1 MGANNYEAEDPA
13 MKSRISKNLAVR
25 SLWLFAAVIAMA
37 IQTPSAHA
45 QSYKVLYSFTKVS
58 AAGQYPSSSLVRN
71 PQGDLYGVALG
82 GTFSS
87 GIIFELSSTSDEK
100 VLFNFNGSDGDGEV
114 PDSMSFRDAAGDLFG
129 TTFQGGAYSY
139 GTVFKLDT
147 QGRETVLYSFC
158 PNIPCTDG
166 TFPGGVTPSKNG
178 ALYGITYAGGN
189 FSCAITGCGTV
200 FRINRDGD
208 LTLLH
213 AFGGADGQAP
223 NAGLVLDAS
232 NNAYGTTQYGGVYG
246 RGVVFKVTSTGN
258 ETVEYSFEGGADGAY
273 PNGGLVR
280 DAKGNL
286 YGTANQGGAYNR
298 GTIFKITASGQ
309 FTVLYSFPGGVPGAN
324 PYADLNLDQQ
334 GNIFGVAGAGGGHNF
349 GIIFKLDPSGNE
361 TVLHS
366 FAEEADGVHP
376 SGLIID
382 ASGNLY
388 GTTYQGGK
396 HNYGSIF
403 EVVP

>member
-147 QGRETVLYSFC
+147 QGRETVL
-158 PNIPCTDG
+158 
-166 TFPGGVTPSKNG
+166 
-178 ALYGITYAGGN
+178 
-189 FSCAITGCGTV
+189 
-200 FRINRDGD
+200 
-208 LTLLH
+208 
-213 AFGGADGQAP
+213 
-223 NAGLVLDAS
+223 
-232 NNAYGTTQYGGVYG
+232 
-246 RGVVFKVTSTGN
+246 
-258 ETVEYSFEGGADGAY
+258 
-273 PNGGLVR
+273 
-280 DAKGNL
+280 
-286 YGTANQGGAYNR
+286 
-298 GTIFKITASGQ
+298 
-309 FTVLYSFPGGVPGAN
+309 
-324 PYADLNLDQQ
+324 
-334 GNIFGVAGAGGGHNF
+334 
-349 GIIFKLDPSGNE
+349 
-361 TVLHS
+361 
-366 FAEEADGVHP
+366 
-376 SGLIID
+376 
-382 ASGNLY
+382 
-388 GTTYQGGK
+388 
-396 HNYGSIF
+396 
-403 EVVP
+403 